1 MSAKSFIMIG
11 MVVGST
17 IGGFLPELWGGGIFS
32 FSSVILTFI
41 GGAIGIWAG
50 YKISRNFTS

>member
-17 IGGFLPELWGGGIFS
+17 VGGFLPELWGGGIFS

-41 GGAIGIWAG
+41 GGAIGIWVG
-50 YKISRNFTS
+50 YKLSRNF